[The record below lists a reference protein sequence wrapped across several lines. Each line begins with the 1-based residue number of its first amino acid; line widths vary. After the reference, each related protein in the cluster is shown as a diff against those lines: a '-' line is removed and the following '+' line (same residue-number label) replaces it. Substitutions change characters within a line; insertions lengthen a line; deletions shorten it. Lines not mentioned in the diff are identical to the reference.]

1 VQTITAWVR
10 LTPGELDTAA
20 KAAAGR
26 TNKAVVGR
34 EQAHRR
40 VDRDL
45 TSVEVTTPRDD
56 AEGALES
63 IPTRTPLGA

>member
-26 TNKAVVGR
+26 TNKAVVVGSR
-34 EQAHRR
+34 
-40 VDRDL
+40 L
-45 TSVEVTTPRDD
+45 T
-56 AEGALES
+56 AES
-63 IPTRTPLGA
+63 IVTSPASR